1 MSNPSPLPWSI
12 NRFGGLI
19 DATEYRIPVSGTVPA
34 RTAEDGAT
42 GEANAALIVQAVNSH
57 ADLLAA
63 CQGPGEDVSPLEWLS
78 ALLHEVRDTNW
89 AEMTVD
95 PQAAFTALDESERLL
110 ANLRAAIR
118 KAEGDA

>member
-34 RTAEDGAT
+34 PTAEDGAT
-42 GEANAALIVQAVNSH
+42 GDANAALIVQAVNSH

-63 CQGPGEDVSPLEWLS
+63 C
-78 ALLHEVRDTNW
+78 
-89 AEMTVD
+89 
-95 PQAAFTALDESERLL
+95 
-110 ANLRAAIR
+110 RAALAFFEEKWPEMDFGIPEQIRSAVR